1 MWITINEIIINTYYI
16 TSPVPEEKDNSISCQ
31 LAKPTNLLSANS
43 TPRSTPRSTPIRCL
57 SPMPLAY
64 RASSTSSTG
73 VSGKRAHH
81 RIAAPKFFAVP
92 YNRLAEEG
100 ETVQFQ
106 CAVAGHPL
114 PWSTWDRDG
123 IIVMQTGRITV
134 KEHDDLRTLE
144 IEQVTA
150 EDAGLY
156 RITIENE
163 YGRMEATAR
172 LDVLSARRTS
182 GRSTM
187 RASAS
192 PGRSITSS
200 RRIMGN
206 STRIGGRLVL
216 ACNYRGSSVPA
227 ARKFFHN
234 GEEMMDD
241 GGLTDRRVHIE
252 HVGDRSTL
260 IVNDV
265 CGSDAGLYT
274 CLAQNEH
281 GEMAASSTT
290 IAFED
295 SVATPKPPQFSKPL
309 PVRQTCAEGSTV
321 DLCCTLRHIVE
332 PFEMLWLR
340 NGDVVP
346 DSDEFS
352 YIDHGDGLLALH
364 IADPFDMD
372 AGEYVCRVRTASGQT
387 CETSGRLEVEE
398 CVRPTTADDESAVQ
412 FVKRPVPVMAVQ
424 GAVVTFC
431 SKVWPVQANVGWSIC
446 GREVNDATRGIMVSD
461 CA

>member
-1 MWITINEIIINTYYI
+1 
-16 TSPVPEEKDNSISCQ
+16 
-31 LAKPTNLLSANS
+31 
-43 TPRSTPRSTPIRCL
+43 
-57 SPMPLAY
+57 MPLAY
-64 RASSTSSTG
+64 RTKSTSSSDL
-73 VSGKRAHH
+73 SGKRAHH

-144 IEQVTA
+144 IEHVTA

-172 LDVLSARRTS
+172 LDVLAARRTS

-200 RRIMGN
+200 RRIMGA

-216 ACNYRGSSVPA
+216 ACNYRGSSVPT

-234 GEEMMDD
+234 GEEVPDD
-241 GGLTDRRVHIE
+241 GGLTDSRVRIE
-252 HVGDRSTL
+252 HAGDRSTL
-260 IVNDV
+260 VVDNV
-265 CGSDAGLYT
+265 CAADAGLYT
-274 CLAQNEH
+274 CLGQNVH
-281 GEMAASSTT
+281 GAMAASSTAV
-290 IAFED
+290 AFDEHT
-295 SVATPKPPQFSKPL
+295 ATPKPPQFGKPL
-309 PVRQTCAEGSTV
+309 PVRQSCVEGAPV
-321 DLCCTLRHIVE
+321 DLCCQLRHIAE
-332 PFEMLWLR
+332 PFDMQWWR
-340 NGDVVP
+340 NGELVP
-346 DSDEFS
+346 DSAEFS
-352 YIDHGDGLLALH
+352 YNDHGDGLLALR
-364 IADPFDMD
+364 ICDPFDMD

-387 CETSGRLEVEE
+387 CETSGRLTVEE
-398 CVRPTTADDESAVQ
+398 CARRGVATEEDDESALC
-412 FVKRPVPVMAVQ
+412 FVKSPVPVMAVQ

-431 SKVWPVQANVGWSIC
+431 AKVWPVRAHVGWSIC
-446 GREVNDATRGIMVSD
+446 GREVNDATRGIMVSV
-461 CA
+461 CVCVV